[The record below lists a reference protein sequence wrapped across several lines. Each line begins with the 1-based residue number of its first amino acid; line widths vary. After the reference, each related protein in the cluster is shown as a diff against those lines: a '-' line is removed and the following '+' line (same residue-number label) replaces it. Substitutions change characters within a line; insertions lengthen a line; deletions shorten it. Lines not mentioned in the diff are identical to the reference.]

1 MASTQS
7 GAVEAMYR
15 EWTRRNTH
23 PRPDD
28 LPQNPDQW
36 GDITVEPGGVDYV
49 EADGIPALWVI
60 PKGSAADRVILY
72 FHGGGYVG
80 GTLYTHRKMIAHLAK
95 AAGVRALIAT
105 YRHTP
110 QHSYPAQLH
119 DTTAAY
125 EWLLDQGIT
134 AEHIAV
140 GGDSAGGSLAV
151 TTLLNARANGQP
163 TAAALLLLSPWVD
176 LELKGST
183 YETNKERDG
192 FFYRDVVQGLV
203 TMFMA
208 GGGDV
213 KDPLANPLYADLAGM
228 PPMYI
233 QAGGDETVLDDA
245 RMLEEHARNC
255 GVEVTLDVFAGQQHT
270 FQIAAGYAP
279 EADEGIH
286 RFAGWVRPKLGMV

>member
-1 MASTQS
+1 MASNES
-7 GAVEAMYR
+7 RAVEAMYR
-15 EWTRRNTH
+15 EWTRRTVE

-80 GTLYTHRKMIAHLAK
+80 GTLYTHRKMIGHLAK
-95 AAGVRALIAT
+95 AAGVRALVAT

-110 QHSYPAQLH
+110 QYPYPAQLN

-125 EWLLDQGIT
+125 EWLLQQGFQ
-134 AEHIAV
+134 HIAV
-140 GGDSAGGSLAV
+140 GGDSAGGALAV
-151 TTLLNARANGQP
+151 TTLLNARNKGLP
-163 TAAALLLLSPWVD
+163 IAAALLLLSPWVD
-176 LELKGST
+176 LELKGAT
-183 YETNKERDG
+183 YETNKDRDG
-192 FFYRDVVQGLV
+192 FFYRDVVRGLV

-208 GGGDV
+208 GGSLT
-213 KDPLANPLYADLAGM
+213 DPLANPLYADLTGL

-233 QAGGDETVLDDA
+233 QAGEYETVLDDA
-245 RMLEEHARNC
+245 RMLEKHARNS
-255 GVEVTLDVFAGQQHT
+255 GVEVQLDIFAEQQHT
-270 FQIAAGYAP
+270 FQMAAGYAP
-279 EADEGIH
+279 EADEAIQ
-286 RFAGWVRPKLGMV
+286 RFAGWVRPKLGMA